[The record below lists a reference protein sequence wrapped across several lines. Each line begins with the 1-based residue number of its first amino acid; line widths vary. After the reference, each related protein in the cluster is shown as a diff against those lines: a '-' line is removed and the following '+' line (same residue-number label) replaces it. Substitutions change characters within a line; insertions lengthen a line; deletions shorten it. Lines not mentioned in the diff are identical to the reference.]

1 MGSIFEL
8 EKCPHASRVQQNYCE
23 HIVPYLGTAD
33 PRRIC
38 HRFGMADVFWK
49 HQASE

>member
-1 MGSIFEL
+1 MGLIL
-8 EKCPHASRVQQNYCE
+8 EFASCSHGNRIQQNYCE

-38 HRFGMADVFWK
+38 HRFGMADVLWE